1 MQSHLKSLLKKIEM
15 TSVVQESFSELMK
28 INQIISEESIKKF
41 DFLFDSLL
49 LTIMDQIWIQE
60 VYEPLSA
67 DLIEALHCEI
77 RRMHT
82 P

>member
-1 MQSHLKSLLKKIEM
+1 MQSHLKSLLKKIVM

-28 INQIISEESIKKF
+28 INQIISEESIKKY

>member
-1 MQSHLKSLLKKIEM
+1 MQSHLKSLLKKIVM

>member
-1 MQSHLKSLLKKIEM
+1 M
-15 TSVVQESFSELMK
+15 TSVVQDSFSELIR

-41 DFLFDSLL
+41 DFLLDSLL

-60 VYEPLSA
+60 VYEPMCS

-77 RRMHT
+77 RRLHT

>member
-1 MQSHLKSLLKKIEM
+1 MQSHLKSLLKKIVM

-28 INQIISEESIKKF
+28 IYQIISEESIKKF

>member
-1 MQSHLKSLLKKIEM
+1 M

>member
-1 MQSHLKSLLKKIEM
+1 MQSHLKSLLKKIVM

-28 INQIISEESIKKF
+28 INQIISEESIKKY

-60 VYEPLSA
+60 VYEPLSS